1 MSTKT
6 ILFSFA
12 AFLLLNVSFCQAAE
26 NLAAI
31 PSSGPTTP
39 TGWYDDF
46 DLALKAAQT
55 AQKKLY
61 ILFTGSDWCGWCI
74 KLKENVLTKKAFL
87 DYAKDNL
94 VLVEV
99 DFPENKPQMPVQK
112 KANDALMR
120 KYGVEGFPTILL
132 LNGDGRELARLEYK
146 NYTPEEYV
154 EYIKD
159 ALKKK

>member
-1 MSTKT
+1 MRKWFATLFTLITLGGFASAYAQDSVWTTDFNAAKELAKKT
-6 ILFSFA
+6 NKVMF
-12 AFLLLNVSFCQAAE
+12 V
-26 NLAAI
+26 
-31 PSSGPTTP
+31 
-39 TGWYDDF
+39 D
-46 DLALKAAQT
+46 
-55 AQKKLY
+55 
-61 ILFTGSDWCGWCI
+61 FTGSDWCGWCI
-74 KLKENVLTKKAFL
+74 RLKENVLTKKAFL

-94 VLVEV
+94 VLVEI
-99 DFPENKPQMPVQK
+99 DFPKNKVQMPVQK

-120 KYGVEGFPTILL
+120 KYDVEGFPTILL